1 MTCLTGI
8 LPKPACRQILRS
20 IAKNPGSI
28 LGYWPIC
35 IIIAIKYV
43 QDGLKTLFMKFI
55 LLLLSVIVT
64 VSVFSQTTESYYD
77 FYWKPCSKENA
88 NYFSIVQKTDSGW
101 LRKDYYYRSGQL
113 QMDALYED
121 EACKVQT
128 GHCYYY
134 HANGRPSSIGRR
146 IHGKNDGICL
156 SYHSNGMMSDSAN
169 FQNGLVVDKR
179 FRWHRNGYPSDSIS
193 RLNDSLFVRVTW
205 FDDGSPSSAGYM
217 VNDQLEGKWQY
228 FHHNGQR
235 AAMEV
240 YNDGKLVGAEYF
252 DESGK
257 VNEDTSG
264 VNQEAR
270 FKGGEEAW
278 RKYLEKNLYW
288 PQRLEFK
295 TAAAVTIGVDF
306 VVDENGKVIDAEVWM
321 PFHEE
326 YDKIALK
333 AIKNSPAWLPAISH
347 NRKVKSYRRQPV
359 TFTAQAQ

>member
-1 MTCLTGI
+1 M
-8 LPKPACRQILRS
+8 
-20 IAKNPGSI
+20 
-28 LGYWPIC
+28 GYWRIY
-35 IIIAIKYV
+35 IIIAIKYE
-43 QDGLKTLFMKFI
+43 QPRFKHSCMKFI
-55 LLLLSVIVT
+55 LLLLAVTLT
-64 VSVFSQTTESYYD
+64 VSVFSQKTESYYD

-88 NYFSIVQKTDSGW
+88 SYFSIVQKTDSGW
-101 LRKDYYYRSGQL
+101 LRTDYYYRSGQL

-134 HANGRPSSIGRR
+134 HANGRPSATGRR
-146 IHGKNDGICL
+146 VNGKNEGICL
-156 SYHSNGMMSDSAN
+156 SYYSNGMMSDSAN

-179 FRWHRNGYPSDSIS
+179 FRWHTNGFPYDSTS
-193 RLNDSLFVRVTW
+193 RLNDSLYVRVSW

-217 VNDQLEGKWQY
+217 VFDKPEGKWQY

-235 AAMEV
+235 AALEI

-257 VNEDTSG
+257 LIQDTSG
-264 VNQEAR
+264 VNRESS

-278 RKYLEKNLYW
+278 RKYLQKNLHW

-295 TAAAVTIGVDF
+295 TAVAVTIGVDF
-306 VVDENGKVIDAEVWM
+306 VVDENGKVINAEVWM

-326 YDKIALK
+326 FDNIALK
-333 AIKNSPAWLPAISH
+333 VIRNSPPWSPAISH
-347 NRKVKSYRRQPV
+347 NRKVKAFRRQPV
-359 TFTAQAQ
+359 TFTWGEE